1 MRAAATPHPQ
11 RQRALFPSP
20 GVSPAGEAHGQRPR
34 RNDKTSG
41 SFVGNMS
48 LPVHRWFRYSAGF
61 SGAWATDLISSEA
74 QERDVRVFDPFAGC
88 GTTLIAAEHCGVEAL
103 GIDSHPFVARIAEAK
118 LAYRSPAGT
127 YAQRAERVLDGALA
141 RTGSLESYPP
151 LIRKCYEDDA
161 LDQLDRLRRSLE
173 TEDAESETGRLL
185 WLTLI
190 GILRSTSH
198 VGTANW
204 QYLLPNRRKARVLE
218 PFAAF
223 RQMSRTIYD
232 DMRLF
237 EELTGPRAR
246 FLLDDAR
253 TCSAAPSDR
262 FNLVVTSPPYPNNY
276 DYADATRLEL
286 AFLGEVRNWRD
297 LQGVVRR
304 HLLRSCTQHVP
315 NKAVDL
321 PGVLERPELA
331 PLGDE
336 LRAVCDELGEVRL
349 TRGGKKTYHN
359 MIACYFLDLARVW
372 LALRRVCSSP
382 CKVCFVIGDSAPYGV
397 YVPVVDWLARLAL
410 AAGFESWRFEKTRDR
425 NTKWRNR
432 KHRVPLCEGRLW
444 VQG

>member
-1 MRAAATPHPQ
+1 MRAA
-11 RQRALFPSP
+11 
-20 GVSPAGEAHGQRPR
+20 QRPLKETQR
-34 RNDKTSG
+34 SLFSSLDSAPVNPQPARTAKGTDSMSG
-41 SFVGNMS
+41 SFVGNLS

-61 SGAWATDLISSEA
+61 SGAWAGDLISHEA
-74 QERDVRVFDPFAGC
+74 ARRRLRVFDPFAGS
-88 GTTLIAAEHCGVEAL
+88 GTTLVAAEHCGVESM
-103 GIDSHPFVARIAEAK
+103 GIDSHPFVARIAQAK
-118 LAYRSPAGT
+118 LAYRSSPAA
-127 YAQRAERVLDGALA
+127 YARQAAQAFDSALA
-141 RTGSLESYPP
+141 CGGSLESYAP
-151 LIRKCYEDDA
+151 LIRKCYSDAA
-161 LDQLDRLRRSLE
+161 LDQLDRLRRSIDSRS
-173 TEDAESETGRLL
+173 DASEADRLV

-190 GILRSTSH
+190 SILRSTSR

-223 RQMSRTIYD
+223 KQMTRVIHD
-232 DMRLF
+232 DMRLS
-237 EELTGPRAR
+237 EGLSGPRAK

-253 TCSAAPSDR
+253 TCAEAPSDH

-286 AFLGEVRNWRD
+286 AFLGEVRTWSD
-297 LQGVVRR
+297 LQGTIRR

-321 PGVLERPELA
+321 PRILAHTKLA
-331 PLGDE
+331 PIRDE
-336 LRAVCDELGEVRL
+336 LQAICDELGEIRL

-372 LALRRVCSSP
+372 AALRRVCRSP

-397 YVPVVDWLARLAL
+397 YVPVVDWLSRLAR
-410 AAGFESWRFEKTRDR
+410 AEGFQTCTFEKTRDR

-444 VQG
+444 VEG